1 MSDTL
6 FILNTLLV
14 VLTLIHMLYQK
25 RPAPS
30 LIAWMLALILIP
42 FGGVLLYLIFG
53 SRKIL
58 YRTPKPTIHFDHLP
72 SSHPQLNTSALSE
85 NLAKLIEGNHL
96 AAPSQNN
103 RLSVLPDA
111 HLAYQ
116 AMLDAID
123 QAQHSLYFETYIFEL
138 DAIGTQ
144 LLEKLA
150 HKAQQG
156 IKVRLLIDAFGAI
169 PLYLQ
174 PWKLAPYRQAGVQ
187 IAFFHPFEALL
198 KNRINLRTHRKIY
211 LIDEHTLFTGGI
223 NLSEDYLSNSTQHQS
238 WIDLCFKIEGE
249 DCQPYLTVFQA
260 DWHYTTGEHLP
271 LSNYT
276 PPLLSTEN
284 SFYPILLQAVPSGP
298 DIATDA
304 LLESLLQAILNAEK
318 EILLVTP
325 YLIPSHNI
333 LDALYI
339 ALKKGVEVTLLTPA
353 KTDHLIFDWGRSSY
367 MRELHEMGANIYCY
381 DKNMVH
387 AKLFIFDREV
397 TVLGS
402 ANLDYRSL
410 LVNYEMVS
418 FAYDTALAQQ
428 MKQWADNL
436 IQQSKPYHPNPNSTI
451 QLLENLFRIITPLL

>member
-1 MSDTL
+1 MSDSL
-6 FILNTLLV
+6 FILNILLV
-14 VLTLIHMLYQK
+14 VLSLVHMLYQK

-30 LIAWMLALILIP
+30 LIAWLLALILIP

-58 YRTPKPTIHFDHLP
+58 YRTPKPIIHFDHLP
-72 SSHPQLNTSALSE
+72 SSHPQLNTSELSE
-85 NLAKLIEGNHL
+85 NLAKLTEGNHL

-103 RLSVLPDA
+103 RLSLLPDA
-111 HLAYQ
+111 HQAFQ
-116 AMLDAID
+116 AMLDAIE

-138 DAIGTQ
+138 DTIGTQ
-144 LLEKLA
+144 LLEKLTI
-150 HKAQQG
+150 KAQQG
-156 IKVRLLIDAFGAI
+156 VKVRLLIDAFGAI

-187 IAFFHPFEALL
+187 IAFFHPFQALL

-223 NLSEDYLSNSTQHQS
+223 NLSEDYLSDSMQRQS

-249 DCQPYLTVFQA
+249 NCQPYLTVFQA

-271 LSNYT
+271 LSHYT
-276 PPLLSTEN
+276 PTLTPKEN

-298 DIATDA
+298 DITSDA
-304 LLESLLQAILNAEK
+304 LLETLLQAILNTQK

-339 ALKKGVEVTLLTPA
+339 ALKKGVKVTLLTPS
-353 KTDHLIFDWGRSSY
+353 KTDHLIFDWGRSAY
-367 MRELHEMGANIYCY
+367 MRELHEMGANLYCY

-387 AKLFIFDREV
+387 AKLFIFDEEV
-397 TVLGS
+397 TLLGS

-418 FAYDTALAQQ
+418 YAYDTRLAQQ
-428 MKQWADNL
+428 MKQWTEHL
-436 IQQSKPYHPNPNSTI
+436 IQQSKRYHPNPSSGI